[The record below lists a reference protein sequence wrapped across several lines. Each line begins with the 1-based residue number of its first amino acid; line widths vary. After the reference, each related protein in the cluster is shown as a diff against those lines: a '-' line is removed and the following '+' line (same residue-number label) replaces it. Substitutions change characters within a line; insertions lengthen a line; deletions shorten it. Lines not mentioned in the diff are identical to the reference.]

1 MIKRPYLEE
10 NDEGDGT
17 FGVGRKLE
25 EEMIVNVSSPIG
37 NHGSYFSSSSDF
49 NKSSDGNALSFRRS
63 NGFGPAE
70 DKLGFP
76 SMIYT
81 TYPHPAP
88 GAVTLTQS
96 FDNRLSI
103 TTSPKTTLI
112 TPINGEM
119 SPTEGTFDHQ
129 TKSGSETHVND
140 SARTETDGLNDQL
153 PSHYPHEN
161 GTSPQDSVPTTPNS
175 TSSALST
182 GNLYMYDIRF
192 HYIEARRQR
201 LVQ

>member
-10 NDEGDGT
+10 NDEGDGA
-17 FGVGRKLE
+17 FGVGRKSE
-25 EEMIVNVSSPIG
+25 EELIVKVSSPIG
-37 NHGSYFSSSSDF
+37 NNGSYFSSSDF
-49 NKSSDGNALSFRRS
+49 NKSSEGSALSFRRS

-119 SPTEGTFDHQ
+119 SPTEGTFEHQ
-129 TKSGSETHVND
+129 TKSGSEAHVND
-140 SARTETDGLNDQL
+140 STRTEADGLNDQL
-153 PSHYPHEN
+153 PSHYTHEN

-175 TSSALST
+175 TSSVVST
-182 GNLYMYDIRF
+182 GNFCIHF
-192 HYIEARRQR
+192 HCTCRQ
-201 LVQ
+201 VQI